1 MSDDDQEERKLSIS
15 TTQVIASALA
25 AMSVAFLTSWLGTT
39 GTIVGAFLGSII
51 ATVGTATYTW
61 SLHRT
66 SAVVKH
72 TAAQVRQTAL
82 MTNTLPRTVAQG
94 PLRTSPD
101 QQAEQALPDSE
112 SGGEQTTPLPADADV
127 DPGTDADEPPAL
139 TPAEQAAADADA
151 AADAPTGRWDGFPWK
166 KTALATGAVLLLCI
180 AGITVLEVVTGQS
193 MASISGH
200 DDSKGTTV
208 GNVVD
213 NGKDQ
218 EKTPTPSD
226 EQTSTPSPGD
236 GETQSSEEPAPTSGP
251 SPSSGPSESTSP
263 DGQPTQDSTQTP

>member
-25 AMSVAFLTSWLGTT
+25 AMSVAFLTSWLGTA
-39 GTIVGAFLGSII
+39 GTIIGAFIGSVI
-51 ATVGTATYTW
+51 ATVGTAAYSW

-82 MTNTLPRTVAQG
+82 QTNTLPRTVAQG
-94 PLRTSPD
+94 PMRTGAD
-101 QQAEQALPDSE
+101 QPGGTPAADSTEQASA
-112 SGGEQTTPLPADADV
+112 GGSTGEETPV
-127 DPGTDADEPPAL
+127 L
-139 TPAEQAAADADA
+139 TPAEQAAADAEVDPG
-151 AADAPTGRWDGFPWK
+151 APTGRWDGFPWK

-180 AGITVLEVVTGQS
+180 GGITVLEVVTGQS

-213 NGKDQ
+213 NSNKQD
-218 EKTPTPSD
+218 KTPAPSNQ
-226 EQTSTPSPGD
+226 QTSTPEPGD
-236 GETQSSEEPAPTSGP
+236 QGTQGPSEEPTPSTDTSPTSDP
-251 SPSSGPSESTSP
+251 SQSTSP
-263 DGQPTQDSTQTP
+263 DGQPTQDSSTAP